1 MMRPLFLLAVSVLFY
16 CLSPQKAFS
25 QCCSPG
31 NPVAGANQTGI
42 LLPNTLRTVTFYRL
56 SYSDTYFEQD
66 HQAEYQG
73 SMARYHYLGEI
84 IGYGLPLKFTL
95 ELELGYFI
103 EKMQDNELAGLHKT
117 YGLSNG
123 LLSLKYGFLKTPKQY
138 ELTGA
143 VGFKFPFTRKS
154 MTDTL
159 GIAYPPEI
167 QPSTGAFGFVGQ
179 LYFAKGFLPVK
190 MKMILLNRYEVN
202 GKNADLYHF
211 GAALYSSLFVSKT
224 LFQHFV
230 VMLQLRNEYRWKD
243 KQYYETDEGTED
255 FLWMT
260 GTGGD
265 ILYLAPQVSYSF
277 PKGWSVS
284 INCDVPVYRYYN
296 GLQIGPKISGGISLI
311 KDFNFN

>member
-1 MMRPLFLLAVSVLFY
+1 MREPLLISVCILFLSLGMHDVQA
-16 CLSPQKAFS
+16 

-42 LLPNTLRTVTFYRL
+42 LLPYTLRTVTFYRV
-56 SYSDTYFEQD
+56 SYSDTYYDKD
-66 HQAEYQG
+66 HAAEYQG

-84 IGYGLPLKFTL
+84 IGFGLPLKFTL

-117 YGLSNG
+117 SGMSNG
-123 LLSLKYGFLKTPKQY
+123 LLSLKYGFLKTLKLF

-143 VGFKFPFTRKS
+143 AGIKLPFTRTS

-179 LYFAKGFLPVK
+179 LYFAKGFLPVQ

-211 GAALYSSLFVSKT
+211 GAGLYTSLFLSKSFFDH
-224 LFQHFV
+224 LVIMIQV
-230 VMLQLRNEYRWKD
+230 RNEYRWKD
-243 KQYYETDEGTED
+243 KQYYETEEGTED
-255 FLWMT
+255 YLWMT

-265 ILYLAPQVSYSF
+265 ILYLAPQISYSF
-277 PKGWSVS
+277 PKGWSIS
-284 INCDVPVYRYYN
+284 ANCDVPVYRYYN
-296 GLQIGPKISGGISLI
+296 GLQIGPKISGGLSLI